1 MANVIARSR
10 TPVLSASDLGRL
22 GFRLAIYPLLSAA
35 AAAAAVEAALSTL
48 AESGL
53 PPTDAHGPAE
63 LFGIVGL
70 DGWLEW
76 SQEYTGS
83 TAAGS
88 ATD

>member
-1 MANVIARSR
+1 MLTLCPTANELPCVRPSGH
-10 TPVLSASDLGRL
+10 P
-22 GFRLAIYPLLSAA
+22 
-35 AAAAAVEAALSTL
+35 AVRRCRRCRRGAVDAALSTL

-53 PPTDAHGPAE
+53 PPTDVHGPAE

-70 DGWLEW
+70 DGWLDW
-76 SQEYTGS
+76 SQEYTRS